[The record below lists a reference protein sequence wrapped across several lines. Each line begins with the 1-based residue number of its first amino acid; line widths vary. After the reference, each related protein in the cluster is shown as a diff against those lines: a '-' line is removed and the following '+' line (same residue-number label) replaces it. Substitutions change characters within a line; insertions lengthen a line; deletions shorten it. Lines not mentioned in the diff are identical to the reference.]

1 MSDKQGAI
9 PYQLLREMIEA
20 GYIQGSAI
28 EALQPASLDLT
39 LTDEIYRMRG
49 SYLPRLG
56 ESIQEILNRGALF
69 RHDVIRPLEQNGIYL
84 IKLAETLALPP
95 GIHATSSNKSSSGRI
110 NLRGRLLADGVP
122 RFDEIPA
129 RSSDERGSP
138 TAAGYHGSLWLEVIP
153 KSFPVLLHPG
163 HRINQIRFFH
173 GDAKLSSLEHRI
185 AFDRFGLLRTIAGAR
200 IAPTVENVRRGITM
214 TVDLTSQEIIGWR
227 SKTTAWS
234 VLDMGKYDHD
244 PADFFEPVPRPKS
257 GELVI
262 HPEAFYILATKEKI
276 ITPPNFATE
285 MAAYDSSKG
294 EFRSHF
300 AGFFDPGWG
309 WRENDVERGTIAVL
323 EVEAYSHD
331 FVLRDGQPICLMVY
345 DRMLAPPEKLYG
357 EGIQSHYHTQQGPR
371 LAKWFKV

>member
-1 MSDKQGAI
+1 MSDRQGAI
-9 PYQLLREMIEA
+9 PYQLVKKMIEA
-20 GYIQGSAI
+20 GYIHGANI

-39 LTDEIYRMRG
+39 LTEEIYRMRG

-56 ESIQEILNRGALF
+56 ESISEILKCGSLF
-69 RHDVIRPLEQNGIYL
+69 CHDITRPLEQNGIYL
-84 IKLAETLALPP
+84 IKLAETLKLPP
-95 GIHATSSNKSSSGRI
+95 GVHATASNKSSSGRI

-129 RSSDERGSP
+129 
-138 TAAGYHGSLWLEVIP
+138 GYHGALWIEVVP

-185 AFDRFGLLRTIAGAR
+185 AFDRYGLLRTMGGQR
-200 IAPTVENVRRGITM
+200 ISPTTENVRQGITM
-214 TVDLTSQEIIGWR
+214 TVDLTSSDVIGWR
-227 SKTTAWS
+227 SKDTNWS
-234 VLDMGKYDHD
+234 VLDMNRFDHD

-257 GELVI
+257 NELVI
-262 HPEAFYILATKEKI
+262 HPAAFYILSTKEKI

-309 WRENDVERGTIAVL
+309 WRENDAERGTIAVL

-345 DRMLAPPEKLYG
+345 DRLVATPEKLYG
-357 EGIQSHYHTQQGPR
+357 ENIQSHYHMQQGPK
-371 LAKWFKV
+371 LAKWFKT